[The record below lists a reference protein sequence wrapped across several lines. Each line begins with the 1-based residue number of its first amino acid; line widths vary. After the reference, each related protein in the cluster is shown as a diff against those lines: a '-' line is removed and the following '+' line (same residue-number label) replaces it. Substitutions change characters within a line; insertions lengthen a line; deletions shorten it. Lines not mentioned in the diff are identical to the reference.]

1 MQAKKNFLWAFSFG
15 VLIVFYSCQSEN
27 CNDTLSWTHKNLKGV
42 LFQPTRVGVGNTT
55 YCGYDF
61 YLKQWSGLPMAVRFD
76 DDFLKGE
83 VFSIGDTLFLK
94 SSKNV
99 ISPFI
104 FWSKTIPE
112 EYSVKTT
119 VISRYIED
127 DFKEGKSQDFDFTFS
142 RDTLFSF
149 NGDILQ
155 RLRMKNFNR
164 YNGASLVLVINKRLG
179 VEGVYISTN
188 KSDGE
193 NEELIFSSEGNIY
206 FKTIPNAV
214 IFDPKRMSIE

>member
-1 MQAKKNFLWAFSFG
+1 MVKTRYFLR
-15 VLIVFYSCQSEN
+15 IVSPLLLVVFNNCHSEN
-27 CNDTLSWTHKNLKGV
+27 CKETLSWTHKNLKGI
-42 LFQPTRVGVGNTT
+42 LFEPTQVRVGATT

-83 VFSIGDTLFLK
+83 IFQVGDTLFLK
-94 SSKNV
+94 SSKNI

-104 FWSKTIPE
+104 FWNKTIQE
-112 EYSVKTT
+112 EYSVKAT

-127 DFKEGKSQDFDFTFS
+127 NFKEGKPQDFDFTFS

-149 NGDILQ
+149 NVDTIQ

-164 YNGASLVLVINKRLG
+164 YNGASLVLVINRKLG

-193 NEELIFSSEGNIY
+193 SEELIFTSEGNIY
-206 FKTIPNAV
+206 FETIPNAV
-214 IFDPKRMSIE
+214 MFDPKHMSIM

>member
-1 MQAKKNFLWAFSFG
+1 MQAKKRFLWALALG
-15 VLIVFYSCQSEN
+15 LLIVFCNCQSEN
-27 CNDTLSWTHKNLKGV
+27 CDNTLSWTPKKLKGI
-42 LFQPTRVGVGNTT
+42 LFQPTRVLVGSAT

-83 VFSIGDTLFLK
+83 IFQVGDTLFLK
-94 SSKNV
+94 SSKNI

-104 FWSKTIPE
+104 FWNKTIQE

-127 DFKEGKSQDFDFTFS
+127 DFKEGKSQDFDFMFS

-149 NGDILQ
+149 NGDTLQ

-193 NEELIFSSEGNIY
+193 SEELIFSSEGNIY
-206 FKTIPNAV
+206 LATIPNAV
-214 IFDPKRMSIE
+214 MFDPKRMSIE